1 MIWQLGGTQS
11 PQHSDVEVPL
21 HTILLEGEPAPLPK
35 SDKSEKNKISAGT
48 MIRPRDF
55 PYQKITPY
63 RLINSGWYLERKNLE
78 VSDSTLL
85 FELDLGLINHLSQL
99 STNKKVTT
107 APPKKKKNKW
117 IPKMM
122 GVGKGGSFQI
132 WPFLVWWVY
141 IQDVCSQTTIQI
153 RDWTT
158 HNKNNKQ
165 LNLPPRSGLQHQPS
179 CIFLKKTNFLCLTG
193 AVFGFGSDIL
203 ILHLLD
209 IYVIQ

>member
-107 APPKKKKNKW
+107 APPKKKKKKQMDTQNDGCWKRWLLSNMAIFGLVGIHSRCVFSNYYTNK
-117 IPKMM
+117 
-122 GVGKGGSFQI
+122 G
-132 WPFLVWWVY
+132 L
-141 IQDVCSQTTIQI
+141 DDSQ
-153 RDWTT
+153 
-158 HNKNNKQ
+158 
-165 LNLPPRSGLQHQPS
+165 
-179 CIFLKKTNFLCLTG
+179 
-193 AVFGFGSDIL
+193 
-203 ILHLLD
+203 
-209 IYVIQ
+209 